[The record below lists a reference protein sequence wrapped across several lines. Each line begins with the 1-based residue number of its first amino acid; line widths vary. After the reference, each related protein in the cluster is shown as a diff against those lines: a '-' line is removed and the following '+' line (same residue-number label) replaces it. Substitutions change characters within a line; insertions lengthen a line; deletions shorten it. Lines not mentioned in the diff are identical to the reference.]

1 MDFSR
6 TETQKEVAEL
16 AAKVLGSTRDPD
28 QLWARA
34 AEAGLLGVAI
44 AEDVGG
50 TDQGLLAWCSLLGA
64 AGATAAP
71 IPLWAA
77 TVSAMAID
85 RHGTPAQRRALLPDL
100 LAGKTL
106 VVPAFTRTT
115 DGGWTNVP
123 SATRA
128 YRVLLPLDG
137 ELHLI
142 DPKAPGITIQ
152 SQTSTTG
159 EPCGLLTL
167 AAGTATERLGS
178 AAAPWLIDHATLG
191 LCALELGI
199 VETVLRMTARYTA
212 ERVQFDRPIATFQ
225 AVAQRAAD
233 AYIDVEVIRVT
244 MWQAACRLAANQP
257 AAAELAVAKFFAAEG
272 GQRVTYAAQHL
283 HGGIGF
289 DLDYPLA
296 RYYPLSKQTELTLG
310 GAYEQLARLGSLLA
324 DPGTE

>member
-1 MDFSR
+1 MDFAL
-6 TETQKEVAEL
+6 TDAQKEVFEL
-16 AAKVLGSTRDPD
+16 ASKVLASTRDPE

-34 AEAGLLGVAI
+34 AEAGLLGVAVR
-44 AEDVGG
+44 EDAGG
-50 TDQGLLAWCSLLGA
+50 TDQGLLAWCSLLQA

-77 TVSAMAID
+77 TVSALAID
-85 RHGTPAQRRALLPDL
+85 HLGSPEQRRALLPDL
-100 LAGKTL
+100 LAGKSL
-106 VVPAFTRTT
+106 IVPAFARTA
-115 DGGWTNVP
+115 DGAWTNVP

-128 YRVLLPLDG
+128 TRLLVPIDG
-137 ELHLI
+137 VLHLV
-142 DPKAPGITIQ
+142 DTRAPGVSIQ
-152 SQTSTTG
+152 AQTSTTG
-159 EPCGLLTL
+159 EPCGLVTL
-167 AAGTATERLGS
+167 APSTPTEPLGD
-178 AAAPWLIDHATLG
+178 AAWLIERATLG

-199 VETVLRMTARYTA
+199 VEQVLRMTAKYTA

-244 MWQAACRLAANQP
+244 MWQAACRLAADQP

-296 RYYPLSKQTELTLG
+296 KYYPLSKQTELTLG
-310 GAYEQLARLGSLLA
+310 GAYEALARLGALLA
-324 DPGTE
+324 DV